1 LIAASTRWRG
11 VTMTPAI
18 SRHLQALRVET
29 AVVPAAQ
36 EAVA

>member
-1 LIAASTRWRG
+1 
-11 VTMTPAI
+11 MTPAI
-18 SRHLQALRVET
+18 SRHLQALRIET